1 MASPQWKSYPRDHP
15 QTSRSSSKVPFQRS
29 VSYPAT
35 NGVSSRETGVVEKL
49 LHSYGFI
56 QCAERDSR
64 LFFHYSQYDGNIEN
78 MKIGDEV
85 EFESTLDRRTGKPIA
100 CHIVKLRPG
109 SVSGEILSEQ
119 RVIGIVLS
127 EPKVSRNRI
136 SGSPNS
142 VDHGKVSYEM
152 NGECFFLSF
161 GIDDIDTNENG
172 DLKKGDKV
180 SFYIGTDKRN
190 GNIRARKIV
199 LEEPMPLDQ
208 CQGVVCSMKES
219 FGFIE
224 RADLVKEIFFH
235 YSEFTGNI
243 NDLQL
248 GDDVEFGV
256 QMRNGKE
263 VAINI
268 AKLPQGTVV
277 FEDVKKAKTVGTVHK
292 PLTRF
297 NTRKSNDP
305 LPGKLIYDG
314 VDGGLLRQKEI
325 PFGDKDQVGDYTLQV
340 GDLVQFNI
348 ATDRRD
354 LLQRATNIELLE
366 ESFLKSGEKREHG
379 IVAAVKEGFGFIK
392 CVDRDARMFF
402 HFSEL
407 LKTSHEIK
415 ISDEVEFTVI
425 SDPTVAQRQIA
436 VRIKPLIKGTVS
448 FQTVLPGVCEGYIM
462 KVPINQWG
470 KSPGKSKDKEADLGS
485 IKYEK
490 NGEKV
495 TITYHAKDTDIRQ
508 VPDEGDKVEFNIA
521 EIKRNNIQMAINIK
535 VLDRD
540 IDTWKQGF
548 IATLKENFGFI
559 ETAEHDRE
567 VFFHYSE
574 FEGDLNTLDLGDE
587 IEYSVTRKGAKVC
600 AEAIKKLTKGTV
612 PGETTQPAQH
622 QGKIIRPLRNID
634 PTQSEYEGLVQQMEG
649 DTNEGAIYPYGITG
663 LADKK
668 DFLQKGDVVRF
679 QIGISKRN
687 GIERACNISAIRK
700 YVRAYVDSIK
710 GQFGFIDFE
719 VEEENKKLFFHM
731 SEVHEGSEL
740 QPGDEVQFVI
750 VQNQRSGKY
759 SACNVRR
766 ISEMQ
771 RPEHLLRKPQTDTN
785 GGPKLIVIRK
795 PRGPDGTKGFTMKRQ
810 LIDNSAAPP

>member
-1 MASPQWKSYPRDHP
+1 MASPQWKSYPKEHP
-15 QTSRSSSKVPFQRS
+15 PTSRNSKVAFQRS

-35 NGVSSRETGVVEKL
+35 TIGVNSRETGVVEKL

-56 QCAERDSR
+56 QCAEREDR

-109 SVSGEILSEQ
+109 TVAGELLSEQ
-119 RVIGIVLS
+119 RVIGTVLS
-127 EPKVSRNRI
+127 EAKASKKRN
-136 SGSPNS
+136 SGGSPAS
-142 VDHGKVSYEM
+142 VDLGKVSYEM

-161 GIDDIDTNENG
+161 GLDDIEDSEPM

-180 SFYIGTDKRN
+180 SFYVATDKRN
-190 GNIRARKIV
+190 GNIRAAKIV
-199 LEEPMPLDQ
+199 LEEPVPLEK

-224 RADLVKEIFFH
+224 RGDLVKEIFFH
-235 YSEFTGNI
+235 YSEYTGNI

-248 GDDVEFGV
+248 GDDVEFTV

-263 VAINI
+263 VAISI
-268 AKLPQGTVV
+268 CKLPPGTVV
-277 FEDVKKAKTVGTVHK
+277 FEDVQKAKTVGTVHK
-292 PLTRF
+292 PLSRF

-305 LPGKLIYDG
+305 LPGKLIYDSA
-314 VDGGLLRQKEI
+314 DGGQKEI

-366 ESFLKSGEKREHG
+366 ESFLKSREKRENG

-407 LKTSHEIK
+407 LKSAHEIK

-425 SDPTVAQRQIA
+425 PDPTVAQRLIA
-436 VRIKPLIKGTVS
+436 VRIKPLPKGSVT
-448 FQTVLPGVCEGYIM
+448 FQTVLPDKYQGHIM

-470 KSPGKSKDKEADLGS
+470 KSPGKNKDKEADLGS
-485 IKYEK
+485 IQYEV

-495 TITYHAKDTDIRQ
+495 TIPYHAKDTDIRQ
-508 VPDEGDKVEFNIA
+508 VPDEGDKVEFHIA
-521 EIKRNNIQMAINIK
+521 EIKRNNVQMAIDIQ
-535 VLDRD
+535 VLDRK
-540 IDTWKQGF
+540 IDTRKQGF

-574 FEGDLNTLDLGDE
+574 FEGDVNALDIGDE
-587 IEYSVTRKGAKVC
+587 VEYSVTRKGAKVC
-600 AEAIKKLTKGTV
+600 AESIKKLLKGTI
-612 PGETTQPAQH
+612 PGETVQPGTN

-634 PTQSEYEGLVQQMEG
+634 PQQSEYEGLVQQMEG
-649 DTNEGAIYPYGITG
+649 DSNEGAIYPYGITG

-679 QIGISKRN
+679 QIGMSKTS
-687 GIERACNISAIRK
+687 GKERACNISAIRK
-700 YVRAYVDSIK
+700 FVRAYVDSIK
-710 GQFGFIDFE
+710 GQFGFIDYE
-719 VEEENKKLFFHM
+719 VGEENKKLFFHM

-766 ISEMQ
+766 ISDMQ
-771 RPEHLLRKPQTDTN
+771 RPEHLLRRQN
-785 GGPKLIVIRK
+785 SIIPKVIVIRQ

-810 LIDNSAAPP
+810 PTDNSVAPP